1 MKSLRKAGRLAL
13 LLLAAIGLITVVVI
27 TTPVVGWWAHSYSGP
42 IRQPDGDV
50 LILLSAASDD
60 AGGISYSSYWRARQA
75 VMAWQTGSFK
85 KIVISGGGGPGI
97 VTFLAASGIPRD
109 LMVAEWQSKST
120 RENAMNTARLIQ
132 GMPGRKV
139 LLTSDFHIYRAIRV
153 FRKAGMDVTPM
164 PAPDVLHATEHW
176 NGRFQGFE
184 MMVVETAKIV
194 YYRVRGWI

>member
-1 MKSLRKAGRLAL
+1 MKSLRKAGRMAV
-13 LLLAAIGLITVVVI
+13 LLLAAIGLTTVVVI

-85 KIVISGGGGPGI
+85 KIVITGGGGPGI
-97 VTFLAASGIPRD
+97 VNFLAASGIPRD

-120 RENAMNTARLIQ
+120 RENAINTARVIE

-139 LLTSDFHIYRAIRV
+139 LLTSDFHIYRATRV
-153 FRKAGMDVTPM
+153 FRKLGMDVTPM

-176 NGRFQGFE
+176 NGRFQAFQL
-184 MMVVETAKIV
+184 MVVETAKIV
-194 YYRVRGWI
+194 YYHARGWI

>member
-1 MKSLRKAGRLAL
+1 MTSLRKTGRLAL
-13 LLLAAIGLITVVVI
+13 LFLAAMGLITVLVI
-27 TTPVVGWWAHSYSGP
+27 TTPLVEWWAHSYSGP

-85 KIVISGGGGPGI
+85 KIVITGGGPGI
-97 VTFLAASGIPRD
+97 VNFLAASGIPRD

-120 RENAMNTARLIQ
+120 RENAINTARMIE

-139 LLTSDFHIYRAIRV
+139 LL
-153 FRKAGMDVTPM
+153 
-164 PAPDVLHATEHW
+164 
-176 NGRFQGFE
+176 
-184 MMVVETAKIV
+184 
-194 YYRVRGWI
+194 

>member
-1 MKSLRKAGRLAL
+1 MKSLRKVGRMAV
-13 LLLAAIGLITVVVI
+13 LLLAAIGLTTVVVI
-27 TTPVVGWWAHSYSGP
+27 TTPAVGWWAHSYSGP
-42 IRQPDGDV
+42 IRQPDGDM

-85 KIVISGGGGPGI
+85 KIVISGGGGPGL
-97 VTFLAASGIPRD
+97 VNFLAASGIPRD

-120 RENAMNTARLIQ
+120 RENAINTARMIQ

-139 LLTSDFHIYRAIRV
+139 LLTSDFHIYRATRV
-153 FRKAGMDVTPM
+153 FRKMGMDVTPM

-176 NGRFQGFE
+176 NGRFQAFQL
-184 MMVVETAKIV
+184 MVVETAKIV
-194 YYRVRGWI
+194 YYRARGWI